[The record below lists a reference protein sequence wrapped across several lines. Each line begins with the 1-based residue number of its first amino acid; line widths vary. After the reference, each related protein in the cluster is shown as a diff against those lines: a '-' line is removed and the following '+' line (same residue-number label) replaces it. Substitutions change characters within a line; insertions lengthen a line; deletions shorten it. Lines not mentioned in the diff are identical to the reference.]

1 MARPKATAISGIDD
15 ITQSLI
21 SDLNKEGTGTQAY
34 LQGSHAQHTW
44 GPLIPHLAFQWLVG
58 GINVLP
64 CQRHIGVSGL
74 PKSFKSTLLM
84 DIGNWYLRAGGMHVA
99 LDNEGKTSASMLDA
113 ITAYDP
119 ETEKLAVT
127 RRIFKETNSVEEW
140 QSMVTAAIK
149 RARKVADRPKGQRI
163 PILITID
170 SLNGKSSDASA
181 DKIKKEGS
189 ADARA
194 FPVEAAQITRFFKG
208 TGLIGTT
215 ANIGYV
221 QHMVQDLG
229 APPGYGGPAYKES
242 GAAISSYQG
251 SVHLRVKKGQAYDKA
266 SHPAA
271 RIIGPPIE
279 GYTLWLQTERSCLGP
294 DHRTLGVDVL
304 WQYIDREDGPPQ
316 QLMWYD
322 WDGAL
327 GRLLV
332 EMAYNDKMLHA
343 FDRDR
348 LEATLDF
355 TQPTTGHVNCKEL
368 GLEDVSF
375 TEFGKAIQNTPEV
388 REKITKY
395 LRIFKYPDVQ
405 EADVELGVGEESET
419 E

>member
-1 MARPKATAISGIDD
+1 MARPKSTPVSDIDD

-21 SDLNKEGTGTQAY
+21 GDLNKEGTGSKAY
-34 LQGSHAQHTW
+34 LQGEHAEHTW

-64 CQRHIGVSGL
+64 SQRHIGISGL

-84 DIGNWYLRAGGMHVA
+84 DIGNWYLRAGGMHIA

-113 ITAYDP
+113 MTAYDP
-119 ETEKLAVT
+119 EIAKLAGT

-149 RARKVADRPKGQRI
+149 RAKKVADRPKGQRI

-170 SLNGKSSDASA
+170 SLNGKSSDATA
-181 DKIKKEGS
+181 EKIKKEGS

-221 QHMVQDLG
+221 QHLVQDLG

-251 SVHLRVKKGQAYDKA
+251 SVHLRVRKGSAYDKA
-266 SHPAA
+266 THPAA
-271 RIIGPPIE
+271 RVEGPPVE

-294 DHRTLGVDVL
+294 DHRQLGVDVL
-304 WQYIDREDGPPQ
+304 WQYTEKEDGTMQ

-332 EMAYNDKMLHA
+332 EMLINDKMLHA

-348 LEATLDF
+348 LKATLAF
-355 TQPTTGHVNCKEL
+355 TQPKTNEVKCPEL
-368 GLEDVSF
+368 NLEGVSL
-375 TEFGKAIQNTPEV
+375 TEFGKAVRSNPEV
-388 REKITKY
+388 LEKVTKF
-395 LRIFKYPDVQ
+395 LRIFKYPDIQ
-405 EADVELGVGEESET
+405 EADVELGGGEEDEAK
-419 E
+419 

>member
-1 MARPKATAISGIDD
+1 MARAKATPVSDIDD
-15 ITQSLI
+15 ITKSLI
-21 SDLNKEGTGTQAY
+21 GDLNKEGASTTAY
-34 LQGSHAQHTW
+34 LQGDHAGHTF

-84 DIGNWYLRAGGMHVA
+84 DIGNWYLRAGGMHIA
-99 LDNEGKTSASMLDA
+99 FDNEGKTSASMLEA
-113 ITAYDP
+113 LTKFDP
-119 ETEKLAVT
+119 ETEKLAQT
-127 RRIFKETNSVEEW
+127 RRIFKETGSVEEW

-149 RARKVADRPKGQRI
+149 RAKKVADRPKGQRI

-170 SLNGKSSDASA
+170 SLNGKSSDATA
-181 DKIKKEGS
+181 EKIKKEGS

-221 QHMVQDLG
+221 QHLVQDLS

-251 SVHLRVKKGQAYDKA
+251 SVHLRVRKGAAVDKA
-266 SHPAA
+266 SHTGA
-271 RIIGPPIE
+271 RVQGPPVE

-294 DHRTLGVDVL
+294 DHRQLAVDVL
-304 WQYIDREDGPPQ
+304 WQYLDAEDGGTQ

-332 EMAYNDKMLHA
+332 EMIYNDKVLHTY
-343 FDRDR
+343 DRDR
-348 LEATLDF
+348 LKAALAF
-355 TQPTTGHVNCKEL
+355 TQLKTNVVKCAEL
-368 GLEDVSF
+368 NLEEASF
-375 TEFGKAIQNTPEV
+375 TDFGKAIQANPEV
-388 REKITKY
+388 REKISKF
-395 LRIFKYPDVQ
+395 LRIVKYPDVQ
-405 EADVELGVGEESET
+405 EADIELGSAEESDA
-419 E
+419 